1 MLWGYGW
8 GFGDFGVFGYFRLL
22 GRKIKKLKCFGTK
35 YFWVFGYFRVLDRL
49 VLIGMGVW
57 LGIRVFWG
65 IWLFPVIGKKNK
77 KIKVFLDKVFL
88 GIWVFQGIG
97 KAGIDLYWGMAG
109 DLGILGYLVISG
121 YWEEK

>member
-1 MLWGYGW
+1 MVWRYDW
-8 GFGDFGVFGYFRLL
+8 GFGYFGVFGYFRLL

-77 KIKVFLDKVFL
+77 KNQSVFGQSIF
-88 GIWVFQGIG
+88 
-97 KAGIDLYWGMAG
+97 
-109 DLGILGYLVISG
+109 GYLGISG
-121 YWEEK
+121 YWIGWY